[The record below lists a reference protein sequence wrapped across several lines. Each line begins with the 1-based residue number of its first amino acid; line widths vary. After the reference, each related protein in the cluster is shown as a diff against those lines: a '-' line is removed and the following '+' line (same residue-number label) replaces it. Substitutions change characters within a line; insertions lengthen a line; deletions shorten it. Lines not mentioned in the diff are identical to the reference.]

1 MLLSHPK
8 TICHP
13 PAPQSVSSMQ
23 SVPGAKKVGVCWFK
37 EINES
42 QTGQQK
48 NVSWSK
54 QREDSMIHTAASP
67 YPAGNFNIPI
77 KESKCM
83 AVVLVMEL
91 SKNHL
96 T

>member
-8 TICHP
+8 TISHP

-48 NVSWSK
+48 MWAEVSKGKTAWST
-54 QREDSMIHTAASP
+54 QLPHLIQLEILTSP
-67 YPAGNFNIPI
+67 
-77 KESKCM
+77 
-83 AVVLVMEL
+83 
-91 SKNHL
+91 
-96 T
+96 